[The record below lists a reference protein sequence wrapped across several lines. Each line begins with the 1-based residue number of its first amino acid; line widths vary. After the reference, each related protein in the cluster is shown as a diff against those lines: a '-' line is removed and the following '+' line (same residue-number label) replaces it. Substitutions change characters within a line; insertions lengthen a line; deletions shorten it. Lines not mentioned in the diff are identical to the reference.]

1 MTEEEKNLA
10 AQAAEGAQPAPPEEV
25 ANNGG
30 DGGEPAVAKEPE
42 ATQRKPH
49 EVLYERIRTSRPDGK
64 YDGDDEEY
72 ARQAIEIMDELE
84 SKGKSY
90 DELTQKL
97 MSRFNANPDE
107 AGAFLDFLDGMP
119 LPTAIRKN
127 MGDEALTMKEGDD
140 GWDEYVKTGEKR
152 KKQFEDMRVKMD
164 EIQANAKASEE
175 ALKEFAKERNLSD
188 EDVKALSDFVT
199 EMLPD
204 LLMGKISKEMYGR
217 FMNARNY
224 NADIDGAREQGRVDG
239 RNERIDLENK
249 RMKGSGLPN
258 ANGGGNANEEI
269 DETDRKSETV
279 KWLGSKIRR

>member
-1 MTEEEKNLA
+1 MTEEEKKMA
-10 AQAAEGAQPAPPEEV
+10 AQAAEGTQPAPKEEV
-25 ANNGG
+25 ADNGG
-30 DGGEPAVAKEPE
+30 ERKPADAKEPDT
-42 ATQRKPH
+42 TQRKPH

-64 YDGDDEEY
+64 YDDDDEEY
-72 ARQAIEIMDELE
+72 ARQAMEIMDELE
-84 SKGKSY
+84 GKGKSY

-97 MSRFNANPDE
+97 MSRFNTNPDE
-107 AGAFLDFLDGMP
+107 AGAFLDFLDGMS

-127 MGDEALTMKEGDD
+127 MGDEALTMKEGDE
-140 GWDEYVKTGEKR
+140 GWDEYVKTGEER

-164 EIQANAKASEE
+164 EIKANAQASEE
-175 ALKEFAKERNLSD
+175 ALKEFAKERNMSD

-224 NADIDGAREQGRVDG
+224 DADIDGAREQGRVDG
-239 RNERIDLENK
+239 RNERIDLEKK
-249 RMKGSGLPN
+249 RMQGSGLPN
-258 ANGGGNANEEI
+258 ANGGGNANEDME
-269 DETDRKSETV
+269 ETDRKNETA